1 MPSSQHIEVRSLR
14 INLVTD
20 VPSDGSCR
28 VVSIVNRGS
37 DLYQCFQSRPTSQY
51 ILVFDCIGFEY
62 PAIAYLYTSVVGI
75 HLRSRV
81 SGLIVAECIDYLFV
95 QSALI
100 VLDGKEVMSF
110 PVKDILSDIN
120 LCTNRIYRDCGT
132 FDIQFFKKLRYGDYF
147 IFLVFETLLSYHN
160 VILADIG
167 VHDIIAFRAMLFRRC
182 ASELFAIY
190 DNLLLSKRV
199 KELPAMLNQTSLN
212 LIGIHGA
219 HQPLESVR

>member
-1 MPSSQHIEVRSLR
+1 
-14 INLVTD
+14 
-20 VPSDGSCR
+20 
-28 VVSIVNRGS
+28 
-37 DLYQCFQSRPTSQY
+37 
-51 ILVFDCIGFEY
+51 
-62 PAIAYLYTSVVGI
+62 
-75 HLRSRV
+75 
-81 SGLIVAECIDYLFV
+81 
-95 QSALI
+95 
-100 VLDGKEVMSF
+100 
-110 PVKDILSDIN
+110 
-120 LCTNRIYRDCGT
+120 
-132 FDIQFFKKLRYGDYF
+132 KLRCGDYF